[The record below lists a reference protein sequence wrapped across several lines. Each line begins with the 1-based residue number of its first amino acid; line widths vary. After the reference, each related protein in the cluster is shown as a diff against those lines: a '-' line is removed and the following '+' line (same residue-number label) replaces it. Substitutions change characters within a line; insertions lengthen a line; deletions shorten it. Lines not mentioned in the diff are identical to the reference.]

1 MLKPRPPPKISGTNK
16 VVTRRLVF
24 DGAKISSLRAR
35 AHDPSF
41 QRDPSRVEVVIALI
55 WRVLM
60 GVSKAKHGRLMTS
73 LASLSMNLRPKIIP
87 PFNPC
92 AVETSLQEMLQDPK
106 VYSTVIKS
114 RNELHEAMEEEEVD
128 VFMFT
133 SWGRLPLYEADFG
146 WGKPVWVSKIH
157 LPAEQI
163 FLLDGEGGD
172 GIDAWVGLNKQDIL
186 QLQQDGDILAF
197 TSGV

>member
-1 MLKPRPPPKISGTNK
+1 
-16 VVTRRLVF
+16 
-24 DGAKISSLRAR
+24 
-35 AHDPSF
+35 
-41 QRDPSRVEVVIALI
+41 
-55 WRVLM
+55 
-60 GVSKAKHGRLMTS
+60 
-73 LASLSMNLRPKIIP
+73 
-87 PFNPC
+87 
-92 AVETSLQEMLQDPK
+92 MLQDPK

-114 RNELHEAMEEEEVD
+114 RNELHEAMEEEQVD

-197 TSGV
+197 TSCV